1 MAEAPASGE
10 TVVYGEIGLDRLEEV
25 RNRYFMFRDR
35 RPDAYQVITVATE
48 DIPG

>member
-1 MAEAPASGE
+1 MSGE
-10 TVVYGEIGLDRLEEV
+10 TVVYGEIGLDRVEEV

-35 RPDAYQVITVATE
+35 RADAYQAITVATE

>member
-10 TVVYGEIGLDRLEEV
+10 TVVYGEIGLDRVEEI

-35 RPDAYQVITVATE
+35 RPDAYPAITAPRE